1 MPSSPSSGSGDAVCG
16 SVEPLVLWFCVL
28 LWAGLLFWS
37 APVVALVAL

>member
-16 SVEPLVLWFCVL
+16 SVEPVL
-28 LWAGLLFWS
+28 LWAGFVFWS